1 MCDWLS
7 CNSDGKG
14 KIFYFNAE
22 QRRVIYDGGQLK
34 CQGHATPIRTRDEL
48 DSHSSIAA
56 YFCLVIDKVN
66 KYEFRPLDRKF
77 FIDQLNTTDDSSRV
91 KRKLKRLDYR
101 KLAPPELIFKP
112 LFYPFGDANR
122 KRVTATDID
131 LLHKWASV
139 WDSVGDSVGASVW
152 ASVRDSVGA
161 SVRASVRASVWD
173 SVGDSVWD
181 SVENSVGDSVWD
193 SLGASVGASVGA
205 TVGDSV
211 GASVGAF
218 VGAYISSF
226 FHCSIWKHIKHKKGE
241 NPFQPGIDL
250 WMQGLVPSFDGKVWR
265 LHGGKKGEVLK
276 VFENGL

>member
-34 CQGHATPIRTRDEL
+34 CIGHATPIRTRDEL

-77 FIDQLNTTDDSSRV
+77 MTDQLNTKDDSSRV
-91 KRKLKRLDYR
+91 KRKLQRLDYR

-112 LFYPFGDANR
+112 LFYPFRDANR

-139 WDSVGDSVGASVW
+139 
-152 ASVRDSVGA
+152 R
-161 SVRASVRASVWD
+161 
-173 SVGDSVWD
+173 
-181 SVENSVGDSVWD
+181 
-193 SLGASVGASVGA
+193 ASVGAS
-205 TVGDSV
+205 
-211 GASVGAF
+211 